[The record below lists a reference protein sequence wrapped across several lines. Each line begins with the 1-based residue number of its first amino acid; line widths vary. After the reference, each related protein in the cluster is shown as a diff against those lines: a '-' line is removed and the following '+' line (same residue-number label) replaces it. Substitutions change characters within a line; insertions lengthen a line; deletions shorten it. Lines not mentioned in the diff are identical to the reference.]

1 MKNNAKIGYSKDDS
15 PVESTN
21 LLQYREQDRMLNN
34 VQECSQ
40 QNLDFG
46 KSVSNSLVSSTKRF
60 QETGDMGR
68 GQGV

>member
-1 MKNNAKIGYSKDDS
+1 MKNNAKIGDSKDNS

-60 QETGDMGR
+60 QGTGDTGR

>member
-1 MKNNAKIGYSKDDS
+1 MKNNAKIGDSKDNS

-60 QETGDMGR
+60 QGTGDMGR